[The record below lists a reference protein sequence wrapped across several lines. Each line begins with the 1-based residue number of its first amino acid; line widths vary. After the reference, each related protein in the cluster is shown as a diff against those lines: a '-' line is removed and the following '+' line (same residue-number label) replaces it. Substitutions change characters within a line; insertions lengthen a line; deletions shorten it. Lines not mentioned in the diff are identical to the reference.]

1 MENRKLLIE
10 DLEKVLKRY
19 EAENDSELLSLTL
32 EFTDSVT
39 YKWNGL
45 MDKKF
50 KKVKS

>member
-19 EAENDSELLSLTL
+19 EAENDSELLSVTL
-32 EFTDSVT
+32 EFTDPTT
-39 YKWNGL
+39 YVWDGL
-45 MDKKF
+45 GDKKF